1 MGKKQ
6 KKVETVSADDQMKT
20 DAINECKR
28 WVDKSI
34 ELNTR
39 FTKEQHDASA
49 AMALTNETRITWLE
63 RAALVL
69 QIDVRRCSYRNDVA
83 LAWSTNEG
91 DIIRLEESDITP
103 EDDGIAVGDPMKI
116 FNSVEDL
123 LNMQANFNN
132 LINNAKANELEQ

>member
-1 MGKKQ
+1 
-6 KKVETVSADDQMKT
+6 
-20 DAINECKR
+20 
-28 WVDKSI
+28 
-34 ELNTR
+34 
-39 FTKEQHDASA
+39 
-49 AMALTNETRITWLE
+49 MALTNETRITWLE